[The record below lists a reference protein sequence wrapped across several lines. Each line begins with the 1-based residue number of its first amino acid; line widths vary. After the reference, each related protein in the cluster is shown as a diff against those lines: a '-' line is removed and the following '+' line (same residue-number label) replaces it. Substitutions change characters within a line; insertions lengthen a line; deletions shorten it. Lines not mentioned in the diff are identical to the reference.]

1 MPKISNLNAGELK
14 NLISEAE
21 KLLRQR
27 GKLDVVIRD
36 IEKVLAR
43 HKLKKA
49 EIAEVLKLM
58 QESGG
63 PRRAAG
69 AAPNKRVTSGGL
81 LSLGPTHSG
90 GSGGRRE
97 ARVATRCQL
106 LSGLASRARPPSSDI
121 PRIRI

>member
-69 AAPNKRVTSGGL
+69 AAPNKRSQVASKYKNPASNDKWTGRGRAPRWVAAILSEQGL
-81 LSLGPTHSG
+81 TI
-90 GSGGRRE
+90 E
-97 ARVATRCQL
+97 AFKA
-106 LSGLASRARPPSSDI
+106 D
-121 PRIRI
+121 PRFKI